1 MPKDK
6 KACKVTEIT
15 PAMIAAGVIG
25 LNEVIVGEDLDSD
38 VVYHIF
44 DRMVA
49 VASLICPENANAVSR
64 VATKRATVFVK

>member
-1 MPKDK
+1 MQIMP

-15 PAMIAAGVIG
+15 PAMIAAGVIA

-38 VVYHIF
+38 VVCHIF

-49 VASLICPENANAVSR
+49 VASLICPENANAAIVMESR
-64 VATKRATVFVK
+64 NPR